1 MEGFLRHVLVKLQC
15 SIRFKTNK
23 SQQLLTLE
31 GQLIARYSENY
42 AWLREFWV
50 RPLCTSLFGEMINS
64 KFCYFKKLCMHRRLC
79 ALQAIQK
86 WQTMPHG
93 FFIIYRRCLVF
104 FFPTGFKVEGRRQ
117 SERKWE
123 KKVISPFYTTAIYF
137 FFFFFYQINAFY
149 SQYKF
154 YLKW

>member
-1 MEGFLRHVLVKLQC
+1 MEGFFRHVLVKLQC

-93 FFIIYRRCLVF
+93 FFIIYRMCLVF
-104 FFPTGFKVEGRRQ
+104 FFLQ
-117 SERKWE
+117 ASKWRE
-123 KKVISPFYTTAIYF
+123 DDRVKGSGKKKSSLHAIQLQF
-137 FFFFFYQINAFY
+137 IFIFLPHKCILLSVQVL
-149 SQYKF
+149 S
-154 YLKW
+154 

>member
-1 MEGFLRHVLVKLQC
+1 MEGFFRHVLVKLQC

-93 FFIIYRRCLVF
+93 FFIIYRMCLVF
-104 FFPTGFKVEGRRQ
+104 FFLQ
-117 SERKWE
+117 ASKWRE
-123 KKVISPFYTTAIYF
+123 DDRVKGSGKKKSSLHAIQLQF
-137 FFFFFYQINAFY
+137 IFIFLPNKCILLSVQVL
-149 SQYKF
+149 S
-154 YLKW
+154 